1 MIFFGDFLQISPVHA
16 EPHFK
21 GIGSIFMNKITG
33 HSKIA
38 LNLWRNFEFDEL
50 TINQRQ
56 AGDSNAA
63 WKSTLTR
70 IRLGMI
76 NEDDIKM
83 LNGRLIP
90 LAESGTDTPDTVLD
104 QLLLSYIGLS

>member
-1 MIFFGDFLQISPVHA
+1 MILYGDFLQISPVHA
-16 EPHFK
+16 EPHFN

-50 TINQRQ
+50 TINQRH

-63 WKSTLTR
+63 WKS
-70 IRLGMI
+70 
-76 NEDDIKM
+76 
-83 LNGRLIP
+83 
-90 LAESGTDTPDTVLD
+90 
-104 QLLLSYIGLS
+104 